1 MGPPGTAGL
10 AAEKLLSKKF
20 ACENCSYKGG
30 ASIGLTRNFSP
41 GNHGRAHQGIPG
53 HTWSPKSGLIAA
65 AEIHRPFDRV
75 LNKLAGT
82 AQG

>member
-20 ACENCSYKGG
+20 ACENCSYEGG

-53 HTWSPKSGLIAA
+53 HT
-65 AEIHRPFDRV
+65 
-75 LNKLAGT
+75 
-82 AQG
+82 